1 MNILL
6 LGDLSW
12 VTSKFCDVFKKEKH
26 TLILAN
32 ANSILDL
39 SIIQGVK
46 TLHIDPADENFV
58 HHLGTYHFNA
68 VIYFAYREEMLNAST
83 AMISTINSVAGIKN
97 ALSLADKNK
106 DMRFFLISSSEV
118 LPSNGR
124 NTEEEHI
131 QPETVNGYALQ
142 ALENTCDHFANTRGQ
157 PVNIV
162 RVPYLFDED
171 SKTGLLFNL
180 LTKATSGEQ
189 IELPSKQNG
198 MIQFLHTVDLAE
210 FLHTALEE
218 PYNDNTKIIHL
229 FPGENQNWFEMAEW
243 IKAQIPGSVTAFKP
257 SIQWRTSPL
266 AGTTAKKFF
275 DWSAKRSLN
284 AMRSNTLANL
294 NKTQIR
300 KPSIFSKIGTYFQ
313 SKSNLM
319 KWIELLLGALLVQA
333 LVNMTSM
340 VIMFRQLD
348 YRLLYVV
355 IMGTVYGTTF
365 GILSAFIAIGS
376 ALYSWTQ
383 YGYEWSLLVY
393 NVENWLPFTLYFIAG
408 AVTGYYRDYK
418 DNEIKF
424 QKTQIELLSD
434 KYQFL
439 YNVFDEITRI
449 KEQFRDQL
457 MGYRDSFGRIY
468 KITTELDTLQEDEV
482 LYRSMNVLED
492 ILRNDSI
499 AIYTIDRSQKFA
511 RMQLCS
517 RGYVDVLD
525 KSLNLENL
533 PALSGPITEGN
544 IYQNQEQLPGYPS
557 IFIPI
562 YQYGKTMAAIAIW
575 KANLD
580 TYSLYYQNLVS
591 VVTGLVR
598 SSLVRAIAFS
608 QANVEKTYLPNTNIL
623 RSDAFEKIIT
633 LKEDMKNSKI
643 ANFELLKVQNGTHA
657 DPKLYDS
664 IKKGTRDVDYVGE
677 RKDGNLYILLSQT
690 DNNNARLVVERL
702 GKLGV
707 TCQFANGS

>member
-6 LGDLSW
+6 IGDLSC
-12 VTSKFCDVFKKEKH
+12 VTTKFCDVFKKEKH
-26 TLILAN
+26 HLILAN
-32 ANSILDL
+32 PNSNLDL
-39 SIIQGVK
+39 TDIQGVK
-46 TLHIDPADENFV
+46 ILHIDPTNDNFV
-58 HHLGTYHFNA
+58 HLLSAYHFNA
-68 VIYFAYREEMLNAST
+68 VIYFAYREEMLNTGTSSL
-83 AMISTINSVAGIKN
+83 STINSVSGIKN
-97 ALSLADKNK
+97 VLSLGDKNK
-106 DMRFFLISSSEV
+106 DMRFVLISSSEV
-118 LPSNGR
+118 LPSNAR
-124 NTEEEHI
+124 NSEEEHI
-131 QPETVNGYALQ
+131 HPDSVNGYALQ
-142 ALENTCDHFANTRGQ
+142 ALENTCEHFSITRGQ
-157 PVNIV
+157 MINIV

-171 SKTGLLFNL
+171 SKFGLLFDL
-180 LTKATSGEQ
+180 LAGASSGEP

-198 MIQFLHTVDLAE
+198 MIQFLHSLDLAE
-210 FLHTALEE
+210 FLQLALDE
-218 PYNDNTKIIHL
+218 PYNENTKTIHL

-243 IKAQIPGSVTAFKP
+243 IKAQVPGSVTTFKP

-266 AGTTAKKFF
+266 SGTVAKKFF
-275 DWSAKRSLN
+275 DWSTKRSFNEMRIN
-284 AMRSNTLANL
+284 ALANL
-294 NKTQIR
+294 NKLRIR
-300 KPSIFSKIGTYFQ
+300 KPSIFSKIRTYLQ
-313 SKSNLM
+313 SRSNLM
-319 KWIELLLGALLVQA
+319 KWIELILGALLVQA
-333 LVNMTSM
+333 LVNMTST

-355 IMGTVYGTTF
+355 IMGTVHGTTF
-365 GILSAFIAIGS
+365 GILSAFIAIAS

-408 AVTGYYRDYK
+408 AVTGYYRDFK

-424 QKTQIELLSD
+424 QKTQIELISD

-439 YNVFDEITRI
+439 YNVFDEITKI

-482 LYRSMNVLED
+482 LYRSLKVLED

-499 AIYTIDRSQKFA
+499 AIYTIDRSQKYA

-517 RGYVDVLD
+517 RGYVDVFD

-533 PALSGPITEGN
+533 PALTNPIADGN
-544 IYQNQEQLPGYPS
+544 IFYNQEQLPGYPS

-562 YQYGKTMAAIAIW
+562 NQYGKTMAAIAIW
-575 KANLD
+575 KANLE
-580 TYSLYYQNLVS
+580 TYTLYYQNLVS

-633 LKEDMKNSKI
+633 LKEDMRNSKI
-643 ANFELLKVQNGTHA
+643 ANFELLKIQNGTHA
-657 DPKLYDS
+657 DPKLYES
-664 IKKGTRDVDYVGE
+664 IRKGTRDVDYVGE
-677 RKDGNLYILLSQT
+677 RNDGNLYILLSQT
-690 DNNNARLVVERL
+690 DNKNAQLVVERL

-707 TCQFANGS
+707 PCQFASRS